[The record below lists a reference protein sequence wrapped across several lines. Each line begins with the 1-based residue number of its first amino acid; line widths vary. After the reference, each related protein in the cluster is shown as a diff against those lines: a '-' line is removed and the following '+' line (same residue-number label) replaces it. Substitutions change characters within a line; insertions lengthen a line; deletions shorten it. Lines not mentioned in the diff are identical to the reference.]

1 MTAVPGE
8 LIRLEP
14 PTFEYCRTGDFGKVE
29 VLAGQ
34 GWRLVFVLPV
44 DGGFVHYLERAA
56 DEPGVGEQ
64 P

>member
-1 MTAVPGE
+1 MTEFEGE
-8 LIRLEP
+8 LVQLEP
-14 PTFEYCRTGDFGKVE
+14 PTFQYYRTSDFGKVE

-56 DEPGVGEQ
+56 GPGEQ
-64 P
+64 R